1 MRQRRGATLQRGTD
15 SFMKYVLVTAARN
28 EAKFIGATLDSVV
41 SQTVL
46 PSAWVIVSDGSTDAT
61 EDIVADYAA
70 RYPFI
75 TLTRVMRAD
84 DRNFGAKVHAVRLGF
99 AKAKVAHFDLIGNLD
114 ADVSFEPTYFEG
126 LLARFRQ
133 EPRLGI
139 AGGWIHEEIRGHFRP
154 RPFNRVESV
163 PHAVQ
168 LLRRQCYDDI
178 GDYLPLQYGGEDTYA
193 AASARMHGW
202 RTTAFDDLPVRHHR
216 RTSSVGGVL
225 KGCFQRGLVD
235 QALGYAPLYALAAYS
250 RRLRAR
256 PYLLGAA
263 LQLSGYVYEG
273 VRGKPR
279 VVPPAFV
286 EFLRSEQ
293 RARLRA
299 LFRSP
304 PPQSDRVESCL
315 QDQ

>member
-1 MRQRRGATLQRGTD
+1 LG
-15 SFMKYVLVTAARN
+15 
-28 EAKFIGATLDSVV
+28 SVV
-41 SQTVL
+41 SQTVQ

-61 EDIVADYAA
+61 EDIVSSYAA

-75 TLTRVMRAD
+75 TLMRVLRAD
-84 DRNFGAKVHAVRLGF
+84 DRSFGAKVKAVRLGF
-99 AKAKVAHFDLIGNLD
+99 AKAKAKTMHFDLIGNLD
-114 ADVSFEPTYFEG
+114 ADVSFDPTYFER
-126 LLARFRQ
+126 LLDRFRQ

-139 AGGWIHEEIRGHFRP
+139 AGGWIHEEIGGRFRP

-168 LLRRQCYDDI
+168 LLRRKCYEDV
-178 GDYLPLQYGGEDTYA
+178 GDYLPLEYGGEDTYA
-193 AASARMHGW
+193 AVSARMHGW
-202 RTTAFDDLPVRHHR
+202 CTTAFADLPVRHHR

-225 KGCFQRGLVD
+225 RGYFRRGLVD
-235 QALGYAPLYALAAYS
+235 RSLGYDPVYALAAYS

-256 PYLLGAA
+256 PYLLGGA
-263 LQLSGYVYEG
+263 LQLSGYAYG
-273 VRGKPR
+273 SVRGSSR

-299 LFRSP
+299 LFRTSSS
-304 PPQSDRVESCL
+304 QADRAESCL

>member
-1 MRQRRGATLQRGTD
+1 MT
-15 SFMKYVLVTAARN
+15 YVLVTAARN
-28 EAKFIGATLDSVV
+28 EAQFIGATLDSVV
-41 SQTVL
+41 SQTVR

-61 EDIVADYAA
+61 DDIVSDYAA

-84 DRNFGAKVHAVRLGF
+84 DRNFGAKVNAVRVGF
-99 AKAKVAHFDLIGNLD
+99 AKAKATHFDLIGNLD
-114 ADVSFEPTYFEG
+114 ADVSFEPTYFER
-126 LLARFRQ
+126 LLDRFRH

-168 LLRRQCYDDI
+168 LLRRQCYEDI
-178 GDYLPLQYGGEDTYA
+178 GDYLPLEYGGEDTYA
-193 AASARMHGW
+193 VVNARMHEW
-202 RTTAFDDLPVRHHR
+202 RTVAFDDLPVRHHR

-225 KGCFQRGLVD
+225 KGCFRRGLVD
-235 QALGYAPLYALAAYS
+235 HALGYDPLYAVAAYS

-263 LQLSGYVYEG
+263 LQFSGYAYG
-273 VRGKPR
+273 SVRGRSR

-286 EFLRSEQ
+286 GFLRSEQ
-293 RARLRA
+293 HARLRA
-299 LFRSP
+299 LFRMS
-304 PPQSDRVESCL
+304 SHRADRVESCH
-315 QDQ
+315 